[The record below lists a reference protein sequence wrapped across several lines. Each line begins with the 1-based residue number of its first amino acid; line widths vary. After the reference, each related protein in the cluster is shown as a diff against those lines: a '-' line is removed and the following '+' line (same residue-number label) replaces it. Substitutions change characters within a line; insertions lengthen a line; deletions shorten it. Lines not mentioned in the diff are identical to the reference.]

1 MNRPSRFLL
10 VFAAAA
16 GLPLLGG
23 IAPGLP
29 VVGAR
34 PVLAAAQEVSAPE
47 AASTSRLVPAITLP
61 AGAMR
66 LNDAGAL
73 GELKTQLTTVAKEGG
88 FGISKIEALIWGG
101 NGHDAARNK
110 SVQNALKQAFTKAGY
125 RHETVGEKK
134 TDDGVVTIFL
144 AGKESTKQAVL
155 GFFVASDNYLVLAW
169 GQMTPQQNG
178 AKNADEEPAAAAKP
192 GNSAAN
198 TTKRPA
204 SAEQK
209 RLDAELLAAIS
220 EDNVDAVKTLLKQGA
235 DPNGRTGEFRHA
247 ILMPAV
253 RRGNKD
259 VVAALLRAGAD
270 PDYGD
275 GTNVTP
281 LYIAAVL
288 GEPRRFR
295 RSWTAAPR

>member
-34 PVLAAAQEVSAPE
+34 PVLAATLDDSSAPE
-47 AASTSRLVPAITLP
+47 AAPTSRLVPAITLP

-125 RHETVGEKK
+125 RHETVPARKALNRPCSAFSSPA
-134 TDDGVVTIFL
+134 TTI
-144 AGKESTKQAVL
+144 SC
-155 GFFVASDNYLVLAW
+155 S
-169 GQMTPQQNG
+169 
-178 AKNADEEPAAAAKP
+178 P
-192 GNSAAN
+192 GD
-198 TTKRPA
+198 R
-204 SAEQK
+204 
-209 RLDAELLAAIS
+209 
-220 EDNVDAVKTLLKQGA
+220 
-235 DPNGRTGEFRHA
+235 
-247 ILMPAV
+247 
-253 RRGNKD
+253 
-259 VVAALLRAGAD
+259 
-270 PDYGD
+270 
-275 GTNVTP
+275 
-281 LYIAAVL
+281 
-288 GEPRRFR
+288 
-295 RSWTAAPR
+295 